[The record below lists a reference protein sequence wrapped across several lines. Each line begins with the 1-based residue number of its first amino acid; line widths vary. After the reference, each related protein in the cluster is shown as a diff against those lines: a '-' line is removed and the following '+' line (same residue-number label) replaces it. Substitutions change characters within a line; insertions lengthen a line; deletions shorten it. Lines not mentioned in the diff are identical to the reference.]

1 LSVTLNEFPIPTAD
15 SGPNEITAG
24 PDGNLWFTE
33 GAGRIGRITPA
44 GVITE
49 FAIPTADGDPFGITP
64 GPDGNLWFT
73 EVVGN
78 QIGRITTAGV
88 ITEFTIPTANS
99 GPNHITTGPDG
110 SLWFTESTANQIGRI
125 TTAGVVTGEFLI
137 PSAVAE
143 PRGITAGPD
152 GALWFTESGNPD
164 AIGRITTSG
173 TFSPAA
179 PFSVG
184 NGPIGITTGPDGNLW
199 FAGPLSNH
207 VGRITTSGTL
217 ATFQTTRFPL
227 EITTGPDGNLWFTEG
242 AQVGEITP
250 SGSITEFPF
259 PGDESTPTGITA
271 GPNGNVWFVEHGA
284 NKVGEVVLSTPVS
297 GPDLAVSGTASS
309 SVATG
314 QKVTYTLT
322 ATNNGTAA
330 ATDVILTETLPAGAT
345 FVSATGGATPVS
357 GVLTFPLGN
366 LVAGATASVTM
377 VVTSP
382 AAGTLTNQARVS
394 SNQADPTPAD
404 DSITQFTTVSRATGP
419 VVTSVHQ
426 FGFHAQRTSLT
437 LTFDQPLNPERAQ
450 DPGNYQIVALG
461 GSRRNIRVRAAVYD
475 AATRTVTLSPV
486 RRLNLHDLFRLTV
499 IGTGP
504 DGLTDTSGNLLD
516 GQKNGDPGSNF
527 VTIVT
532 AADLVLTTVN
542 PALLREFRKIVS
554 SQASILGESGL
565 DRTG

>member
-1 LSVTLNEFPIPTAD
+1 LSVAFNEFPIPTAD

-49 FAIPTADGDPFGITP
+49 LTIPTADGDPFGITP

-73 EVVGN
+73 ETMGN
-78 QIGRITTAGV
+78 RIGRITPAGV
-88 ITEFTIPTANS
+88 ITEFAIPTANS
-99 GPNHITTGPDG
+99 GPSRITTGPDG
-110 SLWFTESTANQIGRI
+110 NLWFTESTANQIGRI

-143 PRGITAGPD
+143 PIGITPGPD
-152 GALWFTESGNPD
+152 GALWFTESGNSD

-173 TFSPAA
+173 TFSPTA
-179 PFSVG
+179 PFSVS

-207 VGRITTSGTL
+207 VGRISTSGTL
-217 ATFQTTRFPL
+217 AMFQTTRFPL

-271 GPNGNVWFVEHGA
+271 GPDGNVWFVEHGA
-284 NKVGEVVLSTPVS
+284 NKVGEVVLSTPIS

-314 QKVTYTLT
+314 QKVIYTLT

-330 ATDVILTETLPAGAT
+330 ATGVILTDTLPAGVT

-366 LVAGATASVTM
+366 LVAGATASVTI

-404 DSITQFTTVSRATGP
+404 DSITQLTTVSRATGP
-419 VVTSVHQ
+419 VVTSVHR
-426 FGFHAQRTSLT
+426 FGFHARPTLLV
-437 LTFDQPLNPERAQ
+437 LTFDRPLNPGRAQ
-450 DPGNYQIVALG
+450 DPGNYRIVELG
-461 GSRRNIRVRAAVYD
+461 EPRREIRVGAAVYD
-475 AATRTVTLSPV
+475 AAARTVTLSPV

-499 IGTGP
+499 NGTGP
-504 DGLTDTSGNLLD
+504 GGLTDTSGNLLD
-516 GQKNGDPGSNF
+516 GRNNGDSGSNF

-532 AADLVLTTVN
+532 AADLVLTTTS
-542 PALLREFRKIVS
+542 PAILREYREIVS
-554 SQASILGESGL
+554 RQSSILSAAGSK
-565 DRTG
+565 RTL